1 MAEDLTSRGPLS
13 LIMHSLQYINM
24 FGDMPTGAMT
34 VLRLTLEGQKEG
46 SGLIPGNPCFFPQIA
61 GISLPLVSL

>member
-1 MAEDLTSRGPLS
+1 
-13 LIMHSLQYINM
+13 M